1 MLKVFKILNNTTVE
15 GPGNRFCIWVQG
27 CNKHCKGCY
36 AVSSWDFNSGKN
48 YTVES
53 LFTLIKNEKDKIEG
67 VTFLGGEPL
76 EQAKELYNLAKLI
89 KENLGLSIICFSGY
103 TYEEIKEKNDNNINN
118 LLKYTDIL
126 IDGGFEKDKF
136 DLSRPWVGSSNQRY
150 IFLSDR
156 YNLNQILNYKNKIE
170 IHIDKQGNLD
180 INGMG
185 NFDEINRKFC
195 LQLGENIV
203 K

>member
-1 MLKVFKILNNTTVE
+1 MVRLFKILNNTSAE
-15 GPGNRFCIWVQG
+15 GPGKRFCIWVQG
-27 CNKHCKGCY
+27 CKKHCDGCY
-36 AVSSWDFNSGKN
+36 ARDSWDFNSGHE
-48 YTVES
+48 YCVDYLYS
-53 LFTLIKNEKDKIEG
+53 IIKNEVPKIEG

-76 EQAKELYNLAKLI
+76 EQAYELARLAKSV
-89 KENLGLSIICFSGY
+89 KEELGLSVVCFSGY
-103 TYEEIKEKNDNNINN
+103 TYEEIISKNDININN

-150 IFLSDR
+150 ILLSDR
-156 YNLNQILNYKNKIE
+156 YTMDEILRYKNKIE
-170 IHIDKQGNLD
+170 FHVDKSGRVD

-185 NFDEINRKFC
+185 DFNEINRKFC